1 MVFTNTNAGMI
12 MKNIIARVVLLLLLA
27 AVSLCV
33 LAMPPEQIK
42 QILNMTK
49 SSWVSFRDFNG
60 KQLIYFTHLESYT
73 CGIKTVR
80 YSINSDALDQ
90 TWELQPCDAQ
100 NPNVVTKDIVYLT
113 LPPGRA
119 KSIAVQLTFADGS
132 ESEIVRQTP

>member
-1 MVFTNTNAGMI
+1 MGANIDTEMG
-12 MKNIIARVVLLLLLA
+12 MKNITSRVTSLLLLA
-27 AVSLCV
+27 AIPLGV

-90 TWELQPCDAQ
+90 TWELQPCDPQ
-100 NPNVVTKDIVYLT
+100 NPNVVTKEIVYLS
-113 LPPGRA
+113 LPPGSA

-132 ESEIVRQTP
+132 ESEIVHQTP